1 MKKLISLTLLFVMI
15 FALGACKTTTEPT
28 KTCYLEISAAEAVSF
43 DGLPR
48 EKLELLPEDG
58 SILAKCE
65 VKFSEGE
72 NAYDVVLRTLQENKI
87 HYDADTA
94 SKYFK
99 AISNLYAFDCGEYS
113 GWSYYINSEL
123 PMVGMADYTL
133 SEGDEIFL
141 TYITDFMKE

>member
-15 FALGACKTTTEPT
+15 FALGACKTTAEPT
-28 KTCYLEISAAEAVSF
+28 KTCYLEISAEDAIVFEGLAAEK
-43 DGLPR
+43 R
-48 EKLELLPEDG
+48 ELLPEDG
-58 SILAKCE
+58 IILAKCE

-99 AISNLYAFDCGEYS
+99 GISNLYSFDCGEYS
-113 GWSYYINSEL
+113 GWSYYINDEL
-123 PMVGMADYTL
+123 PMVGMADYIL
-133 SEGDEIFL
+133 SEGDEILL
-141 TYITDFMKE
+141 TYITDFTKE